1 MNTDALGNITIPR
14 LQTRISDYKAGKTL
28 GKLQVA
34 LVLIPVRFRLCIR
47 GVRGGERS
55 LGTGESVGV
64 HHSALKGAN
73 IRKDNFPTCAAEK
86 RRLGY
91 QGAGSTGFYTDNEN

>member
-1 MNTDALGNITIPR
+1 M
-14 LQTRISDYKAGKTL
+14 L

-64 HHSALKGAN
+64 HHSALKGTN
-73 IRKDNFPTCAAEK
+73 SIRKDDLPTCAAEK
-86 RRLGY
+86 RRLGH
-91 QGAGSTGFYTDNEN
+91 QGAGSTGSTQITKTMLTVPFLKRKSKVDP